1 MNFQSNYSLKNLNTF
16 GIDAKAKSF
25 TEVNS
30 EDELKAVLQ
39 NEKAKQNR
47 ILPLG
52 GGSNML
58 FTQDFEGLVIQNSI
72 QGLEIIEQSEK
83 EAIIEVG
90 GGENWHE
97 FVLKTLENNWGG
109 LENLSLI
116 PGTVGASPI
125 QNIGAY
131 GVELKDTF
139 VSLRA
144 MEITTGEIREF
155 THQECNFGYRESIFK
170 TDLKGKYII
179 TKVTFRLT
187 HSNHNTNISYGAI
200 SQVLKEWEVEAPT
213 VQDISR
219 AVISIRES
227 KLPNPT
233 EIGNCGSFFKNP
245 EIPEAEFEKV
255 KANFPNIVSY
265 PASKSGFI
273 KVPAGW
279 LIEQCGWKGKKVG
292 NVGTFP
298 KQALVII
305 NLGNATGEEAK
316 NFAMEIRKSVWN
328 KFGIE
333 INPEVNLIE

>member
-155 THQECNFGYRESIFK
+155 THQ
-170 TDLKGKYII
+170 
-179 TKVTFRLT
+179 
-187 HSNHNTNISYGAI
+187 
-200 SQVLKEWEVEAPT
+200 
-213 VQDISR
+213 
-219 AVISIRES
+219 
-227 KLPNPT
+227 
-233 EIGNCGSFFKNP
+233 
-245 EIPEAEFEKV
+245 
-255 KANFPNIVSY
+255 
-265 PASKSGFI
+265 
-273 KVPAGW
+273 
-279 LIEQCGWKGKKVG
+279 
-292 NVGTFP
+292 
-298 KQALVII
+298 
-305 NLGNATGEEAK
+305 
-316 NFAMEIRKSVWN
+316 
-328 KFGIE
+328 
-333 INPEVNLIE
+333 